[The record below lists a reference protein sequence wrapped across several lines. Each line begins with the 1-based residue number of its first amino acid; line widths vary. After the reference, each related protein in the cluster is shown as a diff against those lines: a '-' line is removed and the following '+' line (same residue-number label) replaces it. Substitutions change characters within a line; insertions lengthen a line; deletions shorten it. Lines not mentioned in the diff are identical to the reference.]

1 MKTSGVLLQSLA
13 RALDWTTNVSSIV
26 YSPHPHLLRPE
37 AKLVRDLVP
46 RDIRGAYLGDENR
59 LSFQRPP
66 QHPFLFLIGAI
77 YMSQYTGIR
86 ELRIESYN
94 EEEPG
99 NPFTL
104 DFFDLPDAN
113 IVQAGRHLFKN
124 LERCE
129 LHIRIM
135 SLDDDVA
142 IWSSNDGGRSRLAH
156 LSHLLAAAEKLRHLA
171 FHFAGWQSAWPSVP
185 SLDLG
190 PGKPVFA
197 RLGLRNTW
205 PKLRTASLKGVHS
218 GGEDFMDFLKR
229 HKSTLRFLSIQDCTL
244 YTGVWADIVDE
255 VVYSTMISAFIL
267 TSVNEIIVPTSD
279 HDGSVQ
285 TSAGLPEWLY
295 KGQLEVS
302 ADGERIFV
310 SLNLALSD
318 HGQY

>member
-46 RDIRGAYLGDENR
+46 RDVRGAYLGDDNR

-77 YMSQYTGIR
+77 YLSQYTGIR

-94 EEEPG
+94 EEVPG

-104 DFFDLPDAN
+104 DFLDLPDAN
-113 IVQAGRHLFKN
+113 TVQAGRHLFKN

-129 LHIRIM
+129 LNIRIM
-135 SLDDDVA
+135 SFDDDVA
-142 IWSSNDGGRSRLAH
+142 IWPSNDGGRSRLAH
-156 LSHLLAAAEKLRHLA
+156 LSHLLATADKLRHLA
-171 FHFAGWQSAWPSVP
+171 FHIAGWQSPWPSVP

-218 GGEDFMDFLKR
+218 DGEDFMDFLKR
-229 HKSTLRFLSIQDCTL
+229 HKSTLRSLSIQDCTL
-244 YTGVWADIVDE
+244 YTGVWADMVDE
-255 VVYSTMISAFIL
+255 VVYSAMISTFVL
-267 TSVNEIIVPTSD
+267 TSVNEMQVPTSNR
-279 HDGSVQ
+279 DGSVQ
-285 TSAGLPEWLY
+285 KSAGLPEWLY
-295 KGQLEVS
+295 EGHLEVS
-302 ADGERIFV
+302 PDGERIFV
-310 SLNLALSD
+310 SLNLTLSD
-318 HGQY
+318 HDHY